1 MKKIYQGKHNITFLF
16 EKDKK
21 LYTLRKS
28 LNNIVNHQNEILF
41 LSTLED
47 TISINENEY
56 IKNYYPGNN
65 LKKNNLSSLSKIKKE
80 LDKVWKTNISLP
92 INNNVLLENNI
103 NDEKYKIL
111 IKKYSNDNDLVLCH
125 GDLRQKNILFL
136 NNNKKIKLIDFEWI
150 HKNDKYFDLA
160 HLHLYCFFSLKNI
173 TKIFKVKKEK
183 LIDFIYIVKTFNNWF
198 EKEKY

>member
-21 LYTLRKS
+21 LYTLRKP
-28 LNNIVNHQNEILF
+28 LNNIVNHKNEIIF
-41 LSTLED
+41 LNTLKD
-47 TISINENEY
+47 TITINETEY
-56 IKNYYPGNN
+56 IKNYYPGTN

-92 INNNVLLENNI
+92 INNNVLLKNNI

-111 IKKYSNDNDLVLCH
+111 IEKYSNNNDLVLCH

-173 TKIFKVKKEK
+173 IKIFKVKKEK